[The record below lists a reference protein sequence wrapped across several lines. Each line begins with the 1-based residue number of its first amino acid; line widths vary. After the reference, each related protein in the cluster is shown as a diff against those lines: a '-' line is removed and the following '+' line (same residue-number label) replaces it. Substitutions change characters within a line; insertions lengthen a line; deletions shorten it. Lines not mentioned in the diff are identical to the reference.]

1 MVHPP
6 GTYPHH
12 PQGAGP
18 HRVGALPAGWT
29 IFTGITLLASFRT
42 NGAFIVTFILLF
54 VTFALLTTGQLGPSN
69 TWHQIGGWTGVATAI
84 AAWYTAL
91 AGVLRSTFKRQILPV
106 FPT

>member
-6 GTYPHH
+6 GTYLHH

-18 HRVGALPAGWT
+18 HRVGALPARLDDLHRDHAARQLPHQRRAYCHLHPP
-29 IFTGITLLASFRT
+29 LL
-42 NGAFIVTFILLF
+42 
-54 VTFALLTTGQLGPSN
+54 TFALLTIGELGPSN